1 AYHLIKHPNIAS
13 KRWIYEQ
20 FDTMAGNS
28 NMTINFPS
36 SAGVVSVKGSGKAL
50 VMTVDCNSRYVKAD
64 PEVGTMIAVAESARN
79 IVCTGGKPLAISN
92 CLNFGDPYNPEV
104 YWQFVKSIK
113 GMSRAC
119 EKFETPVTGGNVSFY
134 NQSSIGG
141 KDESVFPTPTIG
153 MLGLMENK
161 NHHTTLAFKE
171 KGHMIFLIGRSRN
184 DIASSQYL
192 YSYHGIKNSP
202 APYFDL
208 DEEYAVQQAVLELI
222 SKNLIQS
229 ANDVSDGGLFIT
241 LVESA
246 IPRQLGFDI
255 TTDAEIRTDA
265 FLFGEAQGRIVV
277 SVSPSRETQF
287 IDHMIA
293 KGIPFTTLG
302 HVTKSEVRIDDESY
316 GFIADIKREY
326 ENAFTTL
333 MEGK

>member
-1 AYHLIKHPNIAS
+1 MFFFFFLMIRRPPRS
-13 KRWIYEQ
+13 TQSR
-20 FDTMAGNS
+20 
-28 NMTINFPS
+28 S
-36 SAGVVSVKGSGKAL
+36 SAAS
-50 VMTVDCNSRYVKAD
+50 D
-64 PEVGTMIAVAESARN
+64 
-79 IVCTGGKPLAISN
+79 
-92 CLNFGDPYNPEV
+92 V
-104 YWQFVKSIK
+104 YKRQ
-113 GMSRAC
+113 
-119 EKFETPVTGGNVSFY
+119 
-134 NQSSIGG
+134 
-141 KDESVFPTPTIG
+141 
-153 MLGLMENK
+153 
-161 NHHTTLAFKE
+161 
-171 KGHMIFLIGRSRN
+171 
-184 DIASSQYL
+184 
-192 YSYHGIKNSP
+192 
-202 APYFDL
+202 
-208 DEEYAVQQAVLELI
+208 
-222 SKNLIQS
+222 
-229 ANDVSDGGLFIT
+229 FIT